1 MLKILVIDVGGSHIK
16 VLVTGETT
24 HREVVSGPQMTA
36 AQMVSAVQQLCAD
49 LSYDVVSIGYPG
61 PVAHNRPL
69 AEPHN
74 MGAGWVGFDY
84 AEALARPVRMINDAA
99 MQALG
104 SYRGGRMLFLG
115 LGTGLGSALIVDGV
129 IEPMELAH
137 LPYKDG
143 QTYEEFV
150 GTRGHERLGDVAW
163 RAAVA
168 DVTERLRAALL
179 VDEVVLGGGAVKALP
194 TLPTGARAGDNDNA
208 FAGGFRMW
216 STPST
221 GTGTAAVPSLNT
233 SYSHSA
239 EPLVF
244 LFDVDNTLLDND
256 RVITDLRRFLV
267 SELGRERMELYFEI
281 FEREREALGYAD
293 YLGALQTYRRAHP
306 CDSHVLAASSF
317 LIDYPFANRL
327 FPGSLDA
334 IEHAATLGKTTILS
348 DGDVVFQPR
357 KLERSGLLEA
367 VERRVLIY
375 IHKELELDDVEKRF
389 PASHY
394 VLVDDKLRILTAVKQ
409 RWAGRVTT
417 VFPRQGHY
425 AFAPEVQR
433 MPAADITIERIGDLV
448 SYDSASLL
456 KAARTPTLGA

>member
-1 MLKILVIDVGGSHIK
+1 MLNILVIDVGGSHVK
-16 VLVTGETT
+16 VLVTGQTT
-24 HREVVSGPQMTA
+24 HREVESGPDMTA

-49 LSYDVVSIGYPG
+49 WHYDVVSIGYPG
-61 PVAHNRPL
+61 PVAHNRAL

-84 AEALARPVRMINDAA
+84 AEAFARPVRMINDAA

-129 IEPMELAH
+129 LEPLELAH

-168 DVTERLRAALL
+168 DVTARLHAALQ

-194 TLPTGARAGDNDNA
+194 SLPEGTRAGDNDNA
-208 FAGGFRMW
+208 FNGGFRMW
-216 STPST
+216 STPSQSSAVAT
-221 GTGTAAVPSLNT
+221 VPSA
-233 SYSHSA
+233 SA
-239 EPLVF
+239 TFANSPAPLVF

-256 RVITDLRRFLV
+256 RVIADLRRYLV
-267 SELGRERMELYFEI
+267 SELGRERMESYFEI
-281 FEREREALGYAD
+281 FEREREACGYAD
-293 YLGALQTYRRAHP
+293 YLGALQTYRREHP
-306 CDSHVLAASSF
+306 RDTHVLAASSF

-334 IEHAATLGKTTILS
+334 LEHAATLGKVTILS

-357 KLERSGLLEA
+357 KLQRSGLLEA

-409 RWAGRVTT
+409 RWGARVTT

-425 AFAPEVQR
+425 AHAPDVEQ
-433 MPAADITIERIGDLV
+433 MPTADITIERIGDLV
-448 SYDSASLL
+448 SYDMATLL
-456 KAARTPTLGA
+456 KAARKRAVAG